1 MGNELKPCPFC
12 GGEARLMK
20 MDYEGGEVWGV
31 FCKDDLAAEYS
42 HGHYI
47 DNYMTAESAIAAWNR
62 RAETVEQ
69 RTCRNVYEKGHF
81 KCSECGHYTQA
92 RMVYRDGEPADP
104 CYCPN
109 CGAKVVSG

>member
-1 MGNELKPCPFC
+1 MDKLKPCPFC
-12 GGEARLMK
+12 GGEAHTFHNYLWHVK
-20 MDYEGGEVWGV
+20 CDGTGGNYYCVMGFGAFVTE
-31 FCKDDLAAEYS
+31 AE
-42 HGHYI
+42 
-47 DNYMTAESAIAAWNR
+47 AIAAWNR

-104 CYCPN
+104 RYCPN
-109 CGAKVVSG
+109 CGAKVVSE